1 MTCAAKLLLPLSYW
15 SPFRVGRNMATD
27 RTNKPLL
34 EILEVR
40 TEGLEGENWRDSK
53 KKLY

>member
-1 MTCAAKLLLPLSYW
+1 
-15 SPFRVGRNMATD
+15 MATD

-40 TEGLEGENWRDSK
+40 TEGLEGENSK
-53 KKLY
+53 VVKKVVLELQKRRVFGRKKALC